1 VLVEFFRGYDRLVV
15 WLGWRRHISTEF
27 YLGNPVRNLYLK
39 DQEGGGEEVTFT
51 MHLRGMDC
59 ENGGL
64 LELAE
69 NLVQL
74 RNWLY

>member
-1 VLVEFFRGYDRLVV
+1 
-15 WLGWRRHISTEF
+15 
-27 YLGNPVRNLYLK
+27 
-39 DQEGGGEEVTFT
+39 

-74 RNWLY
+74 RNWLYWTFRLCYSSVIYIKKY